1 VVVRL
6 EIDPNALRH
15 RPTPKLLVESGRL
28 VRILGETNSS
38 PWHAAAEKDAHRS
51 QERLAVRRTAV
62 LHEVVITGLG
72 VILPN
77 CDEASTFWQQ
87 LKEGQSQLRIEPDPG
102 DAIECAIGRVR
113 DFAGS
118 KYLQEIPEK
127 FWKSCSKEQL
137 FYLSSVVMACRDA
150 GISLKQL
157 AGDQVGLFDG
167 TSRGSFAFLYDLASA
182 DRKRR
187 PSLREMNLG
196 ALPGQSVGIA
206 ASILGVSGP
215 TYTYNGSCASGAIAI
230 GNAFREI
237 QIGRIAMAC
246 GTGHDAAL
254 VGPLFQVYRDAGLV
268 SAENKNPSLA
278 IRPYAGSFANAFG
291 EGAVTL
297 VLESREHAEARGA
310 RILAEVAGYRHGN
323 GGQHPTDVDFTGE
336 RPARLILESLGDA
349 ELAAQD
355 VDFVVGHGNGVLA
368 SDISELNYMK
378 RVFGSRTREVP
389 LISTKP
395 VYGHTLG
402 AASAINVA
410 AAAMMLHHA
419 YVAPTIGIDRQRVVS
434 GFNHQANE
442 GTSRLLRSG
451 LAVSYGIGGQNAAVV
466 LKRARR

>member
-1 VVVRL
+1 MDR
-6 EIDPNALRH
+6 NAIRD
-15 RPTPKLLVESGRL
+15 RANPKVSIESGRL
-28 VRILGETNSS
+28 VRILTETNSS
-38 PWHAAAEKDAHRS
+38 PRPAAAEKDAHRS

-113 DFAGS
+113 DFVGN
-118 KYLQEIPEK
+118 KYLHDIPEK
-127 FWKSCSKEQL
+127 FWTSCSKEQL
-137 FYLSSVVMACRDA
+137 FYLSSVVTACGDA
-150 GISLKQL
+150 GVSLKQL
-157 AGDQVGLFDG
+157 ASDQVGLFDG

-182 DRKRR
+182 ERKRR
-187 PSLREMNLG
+187 PSLRELNLG

-278 IRPYAGSFANAFG
+278 IRPYAGSLANAFG

-297 VLESREHAEARGA
+297 VLESREHADARGA
-310 RILAEVAGYRHGN
+310 RILAEVAAYRHGN

-336 RPARLILESLGDA
+336 RAARLILESLGDA

-378 RVFGSRTREVP
+378 RVFGARTREVP

-419 YVAPTIGIDRQRVVS
+419 YVAPTIGIDRHRVVS

-451 LAVSYGIGGQNAAVV
+451 IAVSYGIGGQNAAVV

>member
-1 VVVRL
+1 VPLRAR
-6 EIDPNALRH
+6 IDQTDAREQ
-15 RPTPKLLVESGRL
+15 RAPKLLVETGRL
-28 VRILGETNSS
+28 VRILSDSKSAQRPLAPER
-38 PWHAAAEKDAHRS
+38 DAHRS

-62 LHEVVITGLG
+62 LHDVVITGIG

-77 CDEASTFWQQ
+77 CDEAATFWQH

-102 DAIECAIGRVR
+102 DEIACAIGRVR
-113 DFAGS
+113 DFTGS
-118 KYLQEIPEK
+118 KYLNEIPEK
-127 FWKSCSKEQL
+127 FWTSCSKEQL
-137 FYLSSVVMACRDA
+137 FYLSSVITACRDA
-150 GISLKQL
+150 GIPLDQL
-157 AGDQVGLFDG
+157 AADNVGLFDG
-167 TSRGSFAFLYDLASA
+167 TSRGSFAFLYDLARSE
-182 DRKRR
+182 RKRR
-187 PSLREMNLG
+187 PSLRELNLG

-237 QIGRIAMAC
+237 QMGRIAIAF

-268 SAENKNPSLA
+268 SAETQNPSLA

-310 RILAEVAGYRHGN
+310 RVIAEIVAYRHGN

-336 RPARLILESLGDA
+336 RPARLIFESLADA
-349 ELAAQD
+349 ELVPED

-378 RVFGSRTREVP
+378 RVFGYRTREVP

-402 AASAINVA
+402 AASAMNVA
-410 AAAMMLHHA
+410 AAALMLHHA
-419 YVAPTIGIDRQRVVS
+419 FVAPTIGIDRLRVVS
-434 GFNHQANE
+434 GFNHQANQ
-442 GTSRLLRSG
+442 GSSRLLRSG
-451 LAVSYGIGGQNAAVV
+451 VAVSYGIGGQNAAVV